1 MKDNDWF
8 YSAKFTVSI
17 YMKYG
22 QAFEDFFC
30 EIMKSSDDSFNKVK
44 ASGRIGDRSCDGFN
58 ASTGDYYLCYSPE
71 NIKKTLTANNAVS
84 KIQNDIS
91 GIIKKWAGIVTIN
104 YVINDKFMGLSPQI
118 HELLSNLKSL
128 NPSISI
134 ELFSMEKLRKICLS
148 LNDLDKQRILGY
160 CPDLTNS
167 KAVADFDTI
176 SKIIEYIEKN
186 TTIGDYGDN
195 LTVPDFSQKISFN
208 NLTNKVADLL
218 NNARYHINK
227 IEDFYNN
234 MPAFNKDDLRNHL
247 RGIYSEAVSTIDNA
261 ESNYS
266 DEVFFYILNKITYK
280 PDSKAVTD
288 NALIILASFFESCD
302 IFEEPVESIDEQV
315 NA

>member
-1 MKDNDWF
+1 MEDNNWF
-8 YSAKFTVSI
+8 YSTMFTVSI
-17 YMKYG
+17 YTKNG

-30 EIMKSSDDSFNKVK
+30 EIMKSTDDRFNKVK

-58 ASTGDYYLCYSPE
+58 ALTGDYYLCYSPE
-71 NIKKTLTANNAVS
+71 DIKKAIETKNATA
-84 KIQNDIS
+84 KIQSDIS
-91 GIIKKWAGIVTIN
+91 GIIKKWTGIVTIN

-118 HELLSNLKSL
+118 HDLLSELKSL
-128 NPSISI
+128 NSAVSI

-148 LNDLDKQRILGY
+148 LDDLDKQRILGY
-160 CPDLTNS
+160 CPDLTSS

-195 LTVPDFSQKISFN
+195 LVVPDFSQKISFN

-227 IEDFYNN
+227 IDDFYNN
-234 MPAFNKDDLRNHL
+234 MPTFNKDDLRNHL
-247 RGIYSEAVSTIDNA
+247 RSIYIEAVSTIDNA
-261 ESNYS
+261 KPNYS

-280 PDSKAVTD
+280 PESKAVAD

-302 IFEEPVESIDEQV
+302 IFEEPVGGIDEQV